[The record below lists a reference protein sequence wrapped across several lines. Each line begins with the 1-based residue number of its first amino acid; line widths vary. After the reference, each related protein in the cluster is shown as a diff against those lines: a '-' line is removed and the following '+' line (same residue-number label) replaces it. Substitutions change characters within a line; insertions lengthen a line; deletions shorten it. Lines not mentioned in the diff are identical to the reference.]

1 MIIDDIVKIRR
12 MVKSGEPNPNS
23 GVVVKN
29 LDKKINEFINSNE
42 YKLDNIEIYTHQDY
56 KNGVENLSIN
66 LINCIGRVI
75 GFDNEYF
82 TVKLNSM
89 GKELLKEEISKYKI
103 GAVILT
109 KYGNYSKCEKVI
121 KFILYER

>member
-1 MIIDDIVKIRR
+1 MIMDDIVKIRR
-12 MVKSGEPNPNS
+12 MAKSGEPNPNS

-29 LDKKINEFINSNE
+29 LDKKINESNSNE
-42 YKLDNIEIYTHQDY
+42 YKLDNIEIYMHQDY

-66 LINCIGRVI
+66 FINCIGRVI

-89 GKELLKEEISKYKI
+89 GRKRIIKRRNFKI
-103 GAVILT
+103 
-109 KYGNYSKCEKVI
+109 
-121 KFILYER
+121 